1 MTREPAADIDVSGLP
16 SATFGHRAITWWGTL
31 GFMTAEGL
39 TLVVCVVAYI
49 YVQRNFPRWPPP
61 GTPLP
66 STTIPLVQIAAMLL
80 SIPMMVWTSR
90 AARRLDLRG
99 VRLGMLL
106 SAGFAVA
113 FCALRWFEFKA
124 LNTRWDSTAYG
135 SAAWAILVAHTT
147 LLVTQVF
154 EGSTM
159 AAMLYLGPVEPKHFG
174 DVDDSC
180 MYWYFMT
187 GGWILLSLLVFFS
200 PRLHP

>member
-1 MTREPAADIDVSGLP
+1 MNREPAASVDVSALP
-16 SATFGHRAITWWGTL
+16 SAAFGHRAITWWGTL

-66 STTIPLVQIAAMLL
+66 SITIPLLQMAVMLL
-80 SIPMMVWTSR
+80 SIPVMIWTSR

-99 VRLGMLL
+99 ARVGMVL
-106 SAGFAVA
+106 SGILAVGFCV
-113 FCALRWFEFKA
+113 LRWFEFQA

-135 SAAWAILVAHTT
+135 SAVWAILVAHTT

-154 EGSTM
+154 ESSTM
-159 AAMLYLGPVEPKHFG
+159 AAILYLGPVEPKHFG

-180 MYWYFMT
+180 LYWYFLT

-200 PRLHP
+200 PRLHQ

>member
-1 MTREPAADIDVSGLP
+1 MTREPAANVDVSTLP
-16 SATFGHRAITWWGTL
+16 SAAFGHRAITWWGTL
-31 GFMTAEGL
+31 GFMAAEGL

-61 GTPLP
+61 GTPRP
-66 STTIPLVQIAAMLL
+66 SITIPLIQMAVMLV
-80 SIPMMVWTSR
+80 SIPMMAWTSR

-99 VRLGMLL
+99 VRLGMVL
-106 SAGFAVA
+106 SVFLAMA
-113 FCALRWFEFKA
+113 FCVLRWFEFQA

-135 SAAWAILVAHTT
+135 SAAWAVFVAHTT

-154 EGSTM
+154 ESSTLV
-159 AAMLYLGPVEPKHFG
+159 AILYRGPVEPKHFG

-180 MYWYFMT
+180 LYWYFLT

-200 PRLHP
+200 SRLHP

>member
-1 MTREPAADIDVSGLP
+1 MSRERAASVDVSALP
-16 SATFGHRAITWWGTL
+16 SAAFGHRAITWWGTL

-61 GTPLP
+61 GTLLP
-66 STTIPLVQIAAMLL
+66 SITIPLIQLAVMLL
-80 SIPMMVWTSR
+80 SIPAMAWTSR

-99 VRLGMLL
+99 ARVGMVL
-106 SAGFAVA
+106 SGIFAVA
-113 FCALRWFEFKA
+113 FCVLRWFEFRA

-135 SAAWAILVAHTT
+135 SAAWAVLVAHST

-154 EGSTM
+154 ESSTM
-159 AAMLYLGPVEPKHFG
+159 AAILYLGPVEPKHFG

-180 MYWYFMT
+180 LYWYFLT

-200 PRLHP
+200 PRLHQ